1 MAKVCIIGKEEVKGG
16 NYKKVKE
23 DIVISSIRNLKRF
36 FKIAAENE
44 LVVCENHLGEAI
56 KRRKEF
62 ESSIVKIVAVVAVIA
77 VIAIILALLNN
88 SLNFIPATIS
98 MIILLF
104 ILLMFVS
111 LFRYFPAIEN
121 AEIVSNEKEK
131 KQKETTK
138 QFKEKQKVKRR

>member
-16 NYKKVKE
+16 NYNKVKE
-23 DIVISSIRNLKRF
+23 DVVISSIRNLKRF
-36 FKIAAENE
+36 FKVAAENE
-44 LVVCENHLGEAI
+44 LVVCESHLEEAI

-77 VIAIILALLNN
+77 IIAIILALLNN

-104 ILLMFVS
+104 ILLIFVS
-111 LFRYFPAIEN
+111 LFRYFPAIEHS
-121 AEIVSNEKEK
+121 EMISKDK
-131 KQKETTK
+131 KQETTK
-138 QFKEKQKVKRR
+138 PLKAKQKVKRR